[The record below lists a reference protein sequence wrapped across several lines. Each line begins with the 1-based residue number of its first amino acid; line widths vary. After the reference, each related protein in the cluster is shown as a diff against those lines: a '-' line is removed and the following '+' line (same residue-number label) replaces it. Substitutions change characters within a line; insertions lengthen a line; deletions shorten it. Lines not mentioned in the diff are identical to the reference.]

1 MKPKRH
7 VCACLTPATH
17 WCPKTGKQYCQQH
30 AERYASVF
38 GEESLKL
45 FPADKPKPAIKES
58 SELNDRIK
66 RLEDAG
72 DALKAAGYFGGFGDA
87 VNKWVKIRE
96 AKP

>member
-7 VCACLTPATH
+7 VCTCLTPATH

-30 AERYASVF
+30 AERYASLF

-72 DALKAAGYFGGFGDA
+72 DALKASHYFGGWADA

-96 AKP
+96 EQP